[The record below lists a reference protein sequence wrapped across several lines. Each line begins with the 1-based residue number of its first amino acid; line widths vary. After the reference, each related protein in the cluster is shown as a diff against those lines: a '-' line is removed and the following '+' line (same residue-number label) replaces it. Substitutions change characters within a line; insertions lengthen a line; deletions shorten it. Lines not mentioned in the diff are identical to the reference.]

1 MTSRN
6 ETVTFSFPL
15 ADLQE
20 QVDAF
25 AQLAPQAVAD
35 RRGYSFVAAGTRL
48 RLPLRGLLAAPGESV
63 AAYGERLRGH
73 APETL
78 DVQWLLL
85 VRAGAV
91 ALGGWAGD
99 RCFDH
104 KALRAYVVRG
114 NGRAQPTYLES
125 RGKSRYGSRLRLQN
139 WQRLLVDTGERLA
152 LLRERGGEPS
162 RLFVAIPVRVAA
174 DLWSCATPPPF
185 ARGDARLVRLP
196 LHVHRPDHD
205 ELWRVWH
212 WLGRGEL
219 HRAAPPA

>member
-25 AQLAPQAVAD
+25 AQLAPHAVAD
-35 RRGYSFVAAGTRL
+35 RRGYTFVAADASL
-48 RLPLRGLLAAPGESV
+48 RLPLCGLAATPGQSIV
-63 AAYGERLRGH
+63 AFAERLRAHPAG
-73 APETL
+73 AAG
-78 DVQWLLL
+78 VQWLLL

-139 WQRLLVDTGERLA
+139 WQRLLADTGERLA

-162 RLFVAIPVRVAA
+162 RIFVAMPVRVAA
-174 DLWSCATPPPF
+174 DLWGGPVPPPF
-185 ARGDARLVRLP
+185 ARDDARLVRVP

-205 ELWRVWH
+205 ELWRVWN
-212 WLGRGEL
+212 WLQRGEL
-219 HRAAPPA
+219 RRSIAPA